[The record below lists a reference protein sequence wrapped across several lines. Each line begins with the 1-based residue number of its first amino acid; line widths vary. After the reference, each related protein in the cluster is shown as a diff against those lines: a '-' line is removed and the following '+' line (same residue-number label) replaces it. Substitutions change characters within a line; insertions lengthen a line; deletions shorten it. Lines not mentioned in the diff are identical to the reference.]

1 MYNKEFE
8 IIFDYARNLADDI
21 EIMLSSGTS
30 FSVKIHDQEIEAF
43 NYADSKGISVRVI
56 KNGKVGYAYTE
67 KFDEKTFK
75 LIVNEALDNCRY
87 SENDEV
93 VVLENY
99 PDINQKLDVY
109 SEELDKVDIKDKL
122 KFAMNMEKIA
132 KSFDKRVFNV
142 PYSVMGD
149 GKAYVKI
156 ANSKGLNKEDK
167 QNYAFAFVSSL
178 TEEKD
183 DKRVGSDFIISRN
196 FKEFNAQRLAE
207 NSVKKS
213 VALLGGK
220 EIKSGKYPVVLNNEM
235 TATILATFSGLF
247 SAKAVQEGKSLL
259 KGKLGELIANNTV
272 TIVDNA
278 LYPGGF
284 STRAFDSE
292 GYPSQKTVLIDKGKL
307 NSLLHNTVTARKD
320 GVKSTGNGTRSYK
333 GSLSISSTNYY
344 LEPGNVKENELF
356 KNYDNIIEIVA
367 LQGMH
372 SGANSISGDFSLS
385 AEGFLYEKGKKKYSL
400 KQFTVSGNILKL
412 LNDVEAVA
420 DNFKFNMSSYGASSV
435 LIKELV
441 ISG

>member
-75 LIVNEALDNCRY
+75 LIVNEAIENCRY
-87 SENDEV
+87 SENNEV

>member
-8 IIFDYARNLADDI
+8 IIFDYAKNLADDI

-30 FSVKIHDQEIEAF
+30 FSVRIHDQEIEAF

-109 SEELDKVDIKDKL
+109 SEELDKVDVKDKL

-292 GYPSQKTVLIDKGKL
+292 GYPSQKTILIDKGKL

-333 GSLSISSTNYY
+333 GSLSISSTNFY
-344 LEPGNVKENELF
+344 LEPGDVKENELF

-372 SGANSISGDFSLS
+372 SGANTISGDFSLS

>member
-67 KFDEKTFK
+67 KFDEEPFK
-75 LIVNEALDNCRY
+75 LIVNEAIENCKY
-87 SENDEV
+87 SENDEIV
-93 VVLENY
+93 ILENY

-109 SEELDKVDIKDKL
+109 SEELDKVDVKDKL

-149 GKAYVKI
+149 GKASVKI

-307 NSLLHNTVTARKD
+307 NSLLHNTITARKD
-320 GVKSTGNGTRSYK
+320 GVKSTGNGTRNYK
-333 GSLSISSTNYY
+333 SSLSISSTNFY

-372 SGANSISGDFSLS
+372 SGANTISGDFSLS

-435 LIKELV
+435 LIKELA

>member
-8 IIFDYARNLADDI
+8 IIFDYAKSLADDI

-30 FSVKIHDQEIEAF
+30 FSVRIHDQEIEAF

-67 KFDEKTFK
+67 KFDEETFK
-75 LIVNEALDNCRY
+75 LIVNEALENCKY
-87 SENDEV
+87 SENDEIV
-93 VVLENY
+93 ILENY

-109 SEELDKVDIKDKL
+109 SEELDKVDVKDKV
-122 KFAMNMEKIA
+122 KFAKDMEKIA

-149 GKAYVKI
+149 GKASVKI

-196 FKEFNAQRLAE
+196 FKEFNAQQLAE
-207 NSVKKS
+207 NCVKKS

-235 TATILATFSGLF
+235 TATILTTFSGLF

-333 GSLSISSTNYY
+333 GSLSISSTNFY
-344 LEPGNVKENELF
+344 LEPGNVKEKELF

-367 LQGMH
+367 LQGMY
-372 SGANSISGDFSLS
+372 SGANTISGDFSLS

-400 KQFTVSGNILKL
+400 KQFTISGNILKL

-435 LIKELV
+435 LIKELA

>member
-8 IIFDYARNLADDI
+8 IIFDYAKNLADDI

-30 FSVKIHDQEIEAF
+30 FSVRIHDQEIEAF

-56 KNGKVGYAYTE
+56 KKGKAGYAYTE
-67 KFDEKTFK
+67 KFDEETFK
-75 LIVNEALDNCRY
+75 LIVNEAIENCKY
-87 SENDEV
+87 SENDEIDI
-93 VVLENY
+93 LENY

-109 SEELDKVDIKDKL
+109 SEELDKVDVKDKV
-122 KFAMNMEKIA
+122 KFAKDMEKIA

-178 TEEKD
+178 TEEKN
-183 DKRVGSDFIISRN
+183 DKRVGSDFIINRN
-196 FKEFNAQRLAE
+196 FKEFNAQQLAE
-207 NSVKKS
+207 NCVKKS

-235 TATILATFSGLF
+235 TAIILTTFSGLF

-333 GSLSISSTNYY
+333 GSLSISSTNFY
-344 LEPGNVKENELF
+344 LEPGNVKEKELF

-372 SGANSISGDFSLS
+372 SGANTISGDFSLS

-400 KQFTVSGNILKL
+400 KQFTISGNILKL

-435 LIKELV
+435 LIKELA